1 MRDIEA
7 LHEPLKPILAAILAT
22 LTLPEGPLLDVGCGT
37 GAKAPILRTMLRPA
51 APLIG
56 LDCDLEALQEAV
68 THAGLLAVVGDAHAL
83 PLRTAHCGAAV
94 CIATLG
100 LLYDQRAALREMR
113 RVVRPGGW
121 VLVVT
126 ATTAWVPWSAR
137 MRDWI
142 ARRCDRD
149 NRPGKLLFSSPDA
162 AADLGALLL
171 ETGWSDV
178 RTGAFVIEAGSAA
191 QSVLPLLTH
200 EHVQRHLTP
209 AEAEEYAAI
218 AACAD
223 MELLPLMLA
232 ATGV

>member
-7 LHEPLKPILAAILAT
+7 LHEPLKPTLTAILAT
-22 LTLPEGPLLDVGCGT
+22 LAPPEGPLLDVGCGT
-37 GAKAPILRTMLRPA
+37 GAKAPLLRSLSA
-51 APLIG
+51 SLVG

-68 THAGLLAVVGDAHAL
+68 ALAKLLAVAGDAHAL
-83 PLRTAHCGAAV
+83 PLRTACCGAAV

-100 LLYDQRAALREMR
+100 LLHDQRAALREMR

-121 VLVVT
+121 ILVVT

-171 ETGWSDV
+171 ETGWSEV
-178 RTGAFVIEAGSAA
+178 RIGAFVIEAGSAA

-200 EHVQRHLTP
+200 KHVQRHLTP

-223 MELLPLMLA
+223 VELLPLMLA
-232 ATGV
+232 AAGV